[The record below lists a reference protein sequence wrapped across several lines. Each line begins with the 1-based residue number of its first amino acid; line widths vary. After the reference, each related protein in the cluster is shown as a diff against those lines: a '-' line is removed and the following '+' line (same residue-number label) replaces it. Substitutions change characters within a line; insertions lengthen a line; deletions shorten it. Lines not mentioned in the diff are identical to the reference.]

1 MKFGGDTNRY
11 AVLASA
17 MACMLVMGIYY
28 DYSLIQP
35 VVMQYFRV
43 DSAAAGL
50 PFSILIAAFCIGN
63 FTGAMIRRRSS
74 LPATLAAGYGLM
86 IAGLALT
93 ALLPPECFW
102 AMPFTYGVIFGIGD
116 GIIYNAVLAL
126 MPKWFPDKKGVA
138 SGLTLG
144 MMGLSAAIFSPVL
157 GIWLRKY
164 GFSGTYFAQ
173 IPVYAAAGAVGL
185 LMLKDPPADGVK
197 FKDAGQKNAAL
208 KINEI
213 FCSRTFWI
221 LTGLYFCAVPAYL
234 LLSAL
239 FVTFGAEKGLA
250 FSTAALGVSLAS
262 LCQIAGRFILPALS
276 DVTGRKTAFTIGFLI
291 STAAAVVLPVS
302 SGALYILCF
311 CMLSFSYGGI
321 QACFTPTIADSFG
334 TDNVGTVLSLTMA
347 GLAAG
352 SLGASLVLR
361 NAGIS
366 AAILCAG
373 AVSFIGVILVCILP
387 GEKRAACAGRRFCS
401 NGLPL
406 KRGRQQ

>member
-1 MKFGGDTNRY
+1 MKLGSGMNRY

-35 VVMQYFRV
+35 EVMRYFNV
-43 DSAAAGL
+43 SSAAAGL

-74 LPATLAAGYGLM
+74 LFWTLAAGYGLM

-93 ALLPPECFW
+93 ALLPPESFW
-102 AMPFTYGVIFGIGD
+102 AMPFTYGLIFGAGD
-116 GIIYNAVLAL
+116 GIIYNTVLAL
-126 MPKWFPDKKGVA
+126 MPKWFPDIKGFA

-144 MMGLSAAIFSPVL
+144 MMGMSAAIFSPVL
-157 GIWLRKY
+157 GVWIKNY
-164 GFSGTYFAQ
+164 GLSGTYFAQ
-173 IPVYAAAGAVGL
+173 IPVYAAAAAVGL
-185 LMLKDPPADGVK
+185 FMLKDPPTACD
-197 FKDAGQKNAAL
+197 KDAGQKSDAL
-208 KINEI
+208 KISQI
-213 FCSRTFWI
+213 VRSRTFWI
-221 LTGLYFCAVPAYL
+221 LTWLYFCAVPAYL

-239 FVTFGAEKGLA
+239 FVTFGAEKGIA

-276 DVTGRKTAFTIGFLI
+276 DLTGRKTAFVLGFII
-291 STAAAVVLPVS
+291 STAAAAMLPLS

-311 CMLSFSYGGI
+311 CMLSFSYGGV
-321 QACFTPTIADSFG
+321 QACFTPAIADSFG
-334 TDNVGTVLSLTMA
+334 NDNVGTVLSLTMA

-352 SLGASLVLR
+352 SLGASLILR

-373 AVSFIGVILVCILP
+373 AVSFIGIILVFMLP
-387 GEKRAACAGRRFCS
+387 GNKGAAFAWRFCQGS
-401 NGLPL
+401 LPA
-406 KRGRQQ
+406 KKGGQQ